1 MATSVYDFTVKEI
14 GGGLIPLRLYK
25 GQVLIVVNT
34 ASKCGLAPQLEQ
46 LERLYQD
53 YHDQGL
59 AIVGLPS
66 DQFHQELADDS
77 AAAEYCQLHYGV
89 TFPITQRVA
98 VNGKQADPL
107 FKYLKG
113 ASHAGMIKWNYT
125 KFLVGR
131 DGQLIHR
138 YSPLTQPNA
147 MEAAIKDALAA
158 PAVWA

>member
-14 GGGLIPLRLYK
+14 GGGSIPLRLYK

-59 AIVGLPS
+59 AIIGMPS
-66 DQFHQELADDS
+66 DQFHQELADDHD
-77 AAAEYCQLHYGV
+77 AAEYCQMHYGV
-89 TFPITQRVA
+89 TFPITQRIA
-98 VNGKQADPL
+98 VNGKQTAPL
-107 FKYLKG
+107 FKYLKDV
-113 ASHAGMIKWNYT
+113 SKAGMIKWNYT

-138 YSPLTQPNA
+138 YGPLTQPNA
-147 MEAAIKDALAA
+147 MENAIKQALAA
-158 PAVWA
+158 PTVMA